1 MTSSE
6 ENSSRLSLPVK
17 ADLLHA
23 LPVRNS
29 DILLAVLFGVMILYA
44 DHPAERGLLA
54 GLAVLQLIEGR
65 IRFLMTPQGRMIS
78 VLLQLALAFELMRV
92 NDPQNAGVASA
103 YYPILLLPVV
113 STAAYFGV
121 VATVIVSIAAAA
133 ASLSFLLLIDWKSG
147 VEMASE
153 GWHTLGI
160 RCLLMVATAVLV
172 NTLGKAVRAESARY
186 KAAAEQLAVANEN
199 LLVAEAAKQRAER
212 LAALGQLTA
221 GLAHELRNPLASIK
235 GSADLL
241 ARSSGAKDPMAKEL
255 GDIISSEVDRTNLL
269 VTRFLAFA
277 RPLEPQ
283 REMAEITDVID
294 RAAKHANV
302 QIVRAYSP
310 DVPTLS
316 IDPALIE
323 QVFINLL
330 SNAAQASEDGQPI
343 SVTTRLDGRTVV
355 VDVRDH
361 GCGIPADKIETI
373 FNPFFTTKQ
382 SGVGLG
388 LAIVSKIVDGHGG
401 RMTVDS
407 EQGKGSN
414 FHVRLAARSPE
425 RKRRRKE
432 SHEKTDSWLL
442 KTKTNCAGL

>member
-6 ENSSRLSLPVK
+6 ESTSRLSLSAP
-17 ADLLHA
+17 ADLLHVV
-23 LPVRNS
+23 PVRNT
-29 DILLAVLFGVMILYA
+29 DILFAILFGALIYYA
-44 DHPAERGLLA
+44 DHPAEKALLA

-65 IRFLMTPQGRMIS
+65 IRFLMTAQGRMVS
-78 VLLQLALAFELMRV
+78 VILQLAIAFELMRV
-92 NDPQNAGVASA
+92 NDPLNGGVASA

-121 VATVIVSIAAAA
+121 VATVIVSIAGVV
-133 ASLSFLLLIDWKSG
+133 ASLSGLLLIDWKHAYLDTES
-147 VEMASE
+147 
-153 GWHTLGI
+153 WHTLSI
-160 RCLLMVATAVLV
+160 RCLLMTAIAVLV
-172 NTLGKAVRAESARY
+172 NTLGKAVRSESARY
-186 KAAAEQLAVANEN
+186 KATAEQLAVANEN
-199 LLVAEAAKQRAER
+199 LRVAEAAKQRAER

-241 ARSSGAKDPMAKEL
+241 ARSAGAKDPMAKEL

-283 REMAEITDVID
+283 REIAEITEVID

-302 QIVRAYSP
+302 QIEREYSP
-310 DVPTLS
+310 DVPKLS

-355 VDVRDH
+355 VDVTDH

-388 LAIVSKIVDGHGG
+388 LAIVSKIVVGHGG

-407 EQGKGSN
+407 EQGKGST
-414 FHVRLAARSPE
+414 FHVRLPLEVPKKEPPKKAA
-425 RKRRRKE
+425 
-432 SHEKTDSWLL
+432 
-442 KTKTNCAGL
+442 

>member
-6 ENSSRLSLPVK
+6 EASSRPSLSEP

-23 LPVRNS
+23 LPVRTS
-29 DILLAVLFGVMILYA
+29 DILLAILFGAMIWEAHNLEQRA
-44 DHPAERGLLA
+44 LLL
-54 GLAVLQLIEGR
+54 GLAILQLLEGRVAFLMIPEGRLISVVLQLGIG
-65 IRFLMTPQGRMIS
+65 
-78 VLLQLALAFELMRV
+78 FELMHIT
-92 NDPQNAGVASA
+92 DPNSGGVASP
-103 YYPILLLPVV
+103 YYPIMLLPVV
-113 STAAYFGV
+113 STATSLGV
-121 VATVIVSIAAAA
+121 VATVVVSVAAAA
-133 ASLSFLLLIDWKSG
+133 ASMSFLFLIDWKQFYMD
-147 VEMASE
+147 EE
-153 GWHTLGI
+153 NWHVLAI
-160 RCLLMVATAVLV
+160 RCLLMAATAVLV
-172 NTLGKAVRAESARY
+172 NTLGKAVRTESARY
-186 KAAAEQLAVANEN
+186 KATAEQLSIANEN
-199 LLVAEAAKQRAER
+199 LLAAEAAKRRAER

-283 REMAEITDVID
+283 RETAEITEVID

-302 QIVRAYSP
+302 QIEREYSSNIP
-310 DVPTLS
+310 KLS

-355 VDVRDH
+355 VDVADH

-388 LAIVSKIVDGHGG
+388 LAIVSKIVVGHGG

-407 EQGKGSN
+407 EPGKGST
-414 FHVRLAARSPE
+414 FHVRLPIEAPKKSA
-425 RKRRRKE
+425 
-432 SHEKTDSWLL
+432 
-442 KTKTNCAGL
+442 